1 MSFCHFLVMSLIG
14 LKPLTSGGTI
24 QKPFVEICVV
34 GPNVHGITRRHRTGT
49 AQATGQ
55 NFVFA
60 HEVKRM

>member
-1 MSFCHFLVMSLIG
+1 MSFCLSLVMSLSG
-14 LKPLTSGGTI
+14 LKPLTPGSTV

-34 GPNVHGITRRHRTGT
+34 GPNVHGITRRHRTGP
-49 AQATGQ
+49 AKATGQ